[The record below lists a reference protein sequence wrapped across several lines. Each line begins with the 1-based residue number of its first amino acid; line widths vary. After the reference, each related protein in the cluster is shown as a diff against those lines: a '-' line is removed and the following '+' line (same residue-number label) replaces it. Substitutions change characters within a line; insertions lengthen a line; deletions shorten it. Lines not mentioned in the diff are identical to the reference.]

1 VTTTVEQRYFEDV
14 EPGDEFE
21 ESWTPTRE
29 DVIAYLKVSN
39 PDREPP
45 PSRFTDDAEAQK
57 IRMPRAIV
65 PGAYSLCMATR
76 VVTNWMGAEGKLH
89 SIDCDFRRGVLHE
102 DTLKIL
108 ALITDAVEE
117 DGRPLVKLDVYLE
130 NERGERP
137 VQGTA
142 LVELPR
148 RG

>member
-1 VTTTVEQRYFEDV
+1 
-14 EPGDEFE
+14 
-21 ESWTPTRE
+21 
-29 DVIAYLKVSN
+29 
-39 PDREPP
+39 
-45 PSRFTDDAEAQK
+45 
-57 IRMPRAIV
+57 
-65 PGAYSLCMATR
+65 
-76 VVTNWMGAEGKLH
+76 MGPEGKLH

-102 DTLKIL
+102 DKLKIL
-108 ALITDAVEE
+108 ALITDATEE